1 MTIAIER
8 LTALRRI
15 LNGEQVP
22 GWEWNSLLLGQNVEA
37 IRQFLQ
43 ETCEQLGMRVN
54 GDKMQLISKANT
66 IDLTN
71 FGCTTYIVMCAADL
85 NQAATELKRG
95 VREQRDAGGF
105 DGKLAGRRFVN
116 VDNILRLRCDT

>member
-1 MTIAIER
+1 MTIAIKR
-8 LTALRRI
+8 LIALRSI
-15 LNGEQVP
+15 LNGDQVS
-22 GWEWNSLLLGQNVEA
+22 GWKWNLILLGQNVED

-43 ETCEQLGMRVN
+43 ETCEQLGIRVK

-66 IDLTN
+66 IDLTR
-71 FGCTTYIVMCAADL
+71 FGCTTYIVIYAVDL
-85 NQAATELKRG
+85 DQAATELTRG

-105 DGKLAGRRFVN
+105 DGKLAGRIFAE